1 VSKHHPAAPRSQT
14 RPAVLIMVKAPRPGT
29 VKTRLHPLLGLDG
42 CAALARQ
49 LTGNA
54 AGVAAAAIA
63 ATVRPGPDGG
73 LPGAVFAAVDP
84 PDAMAEV
91 ASLIPPGTRLLAQ
104 RGANLG
110 ERMATAAGEVFAA
123 EHRPVV
129 TIGTDAPTLTP
140 DVVIAAFRKLAG
152 GQDAVFGPAL
162 DGGYYLV
169 GINEPA
175 PDLFAL
181 DSALWGGDGVLAAS
195 LSAARRADLRTA
207 LLPPLRDLDTP
218 DDARALLADP
228 LLPAAVAVAL
238 RPPAPAPCPAA
249 ASPRP
254 VPAAPRPPTR
264 PAADGEPGAE
274 PEGPAVSIVMP
285 TLNEAAGITVALRRL
300 RRDFPGCELIVAD
313 GGSTDDTTRLAAPLA
328 RVVASAPGRAAQMN
342 AGARHARGE
351 VLWFIHADTGVDP
364 AAFGQIQAA
373 IADPAVAGGG
383 LRLRFDQPS
392 PALRYVAWT
401 SNLRARYLHW
411 VFGDQ
416 AMFIRRSV
424 FETLGGFPGLPLMED
439 LEMSRRLHRRGRLAV
454 LPATATTSARR
465 FTEHGI
471 WRTLA
476 FMQYLKLLYFL
487 GADPQR
493 IAARYQAGPP
503 RTFRP
508 RRHHAGPTAHEPS
521 RRQREMP
528 PAAGRDGAGAQ
539 PPRQSAPQ

>member
-1 VSKHHPAAPRSQT
+1 
-14 RPAVLIMVKAPRPGT
+14 
-29 VKTRLHPLLGLDG
+29 
-42 CAALARQ
+42 
-49 LTGNA
+49 
-54 AGVAAAAIA
+54 
-63 ATVRPGPDGG
+63 
-73 LPGAVFAAVDP
+73 
-84 PDAMAEV
+84 
-91 ASLIPPGTRLLAQ
+91 
-104 RGANLG
+104 
-110 ERMATAAGEVFAA
+110 
-123 EHRPVV
+123 
-129 TIGTDAPTLTP
+129 
-140 DVVIAAFRKLAG
+140 
-152 GQDAVFGPAL
+152 
-162 DGGYYLV
+162 
-169 GINEPA
+169 
-175 PDLFAL
+175 
-181 DSALWGGDGVLAAS
+181 
-195 LSAARRADLRTA
+195 
-207 LLPPLRDLDTP
+207 
-218 DDARALLADP
+218 
-228 LLPAAVAVAL
+228 
-238 RPPAPAPCPAA
+238 
-249 ASPRP
+249 
-254 VPAAPRPPTR
+254 
-264 PAADGEPGAE
+264 
-274 PEGPAVSIVMP
+274 
-285 TLNEAAGITVALRRL
+285 
-300 RRDFPGCELIVAD
+300 
-313 GGSTDDTTRLAAPLA
+313 
-328 RVVASAPGRAAQMN
+328 MN

-465 FTEHGI
+465 FTEHGT

-508 RRHHAGPTAHEPS
+508 RRHHAGPAALKPS

-528 PAAGRDGAGAQ
+528 SAAGPDGAAR
-539 PPRQSAPQ
+539 PATTAVSTAVRRRT